1 MEQQKKESY
10 TEPVLMA
17 HEMLRD
23 ITGGTSGV
31 KTSDKAVGEKSGNE
45 SFG

>member
-1 MEQQKKESY
+1 MEQQQKESY

-23 ITGGTSGV
+23 ITGGTSAV
-31 KTSDKAVGEKSGNE
+31 KTSDKAVGEKFGTE
-45 SFG
+45 SYS